1 MSKKPPKS
9 VRLGFE
15 RDCME
20 IALDLLHVEIP
31 PPTGIKETVK
41 YKQVCT
47 SVQAIGLVEPIVV
60 AHSRQSVGSFIVL
73 DGRMRLEALRDRG
86 AQKALCLIS
95 TDDEGYT
102 YNKRVNRLSVV
113 QEHRMIV
120 RAAERGVSVQQLAD
134 VLDVTPGAIRQQFKL
149 LDGICSEAVALLADK
164 PATYA
169 VFRALKQMKPFR
181 QIDVAQAMIN
191 LGNYSA
197 KLALAMLQATSP
209 DQLTEEA
216 SAKAQR
222 AGRRRRYS
230 AWSGSWRRCRRTPGC
245 WKKAT
250 ARPTCSWRS
259 SRHTSARRFW
269 KTPPSSDGWR
279 RPIPSTS
286 SNCSSSPKSNSCH
299 HSSQVRAS
307 PAMPGR
313 AVRAAHRAA
322 CGVST
327 LRLPSLMPPR
337 LCRCALRLPVNAGAR
352 CGDGWLAVPF
362 ILAHRSRGQGLRA
375 LVRLRPGGRR

>member
-1 MSKKPPKS
+1 MSKKPLKS

-20 IALDLLHVEIP
+20 ITLDLLHVEIP
-31 PPTGIKETVK
+31 LPTGIKETVK

-60 AHSRQSVGSFIVL
+60 AHSRQNIGSFIVL
-73 DGRMRLEALRDRG
+73 DGRMRLEVLRDRG
-86 AQKALCLIS
+86 VQKALCLIS

-181 QIDVAQAMIN
+181 QIDAAQAMIN

-209 DQLTEEA
+209 DQLTEKA

-222 AGRRRRYS
+222 G
-230 AWSGSWRRCRRTPGC
+230 G
-245 WKKAT
+245 
-250 ARPTCSWRS
+250 PTEALQRLERELAAVQADTRLLEEGYGPSNLQLEII
-259 SRHTSARRFW
+259 
-269 KTPPSSDGWR
+269 KTYIGKTLLENAAVVRWLAK
-279 RPIPSTS
+279 T
-286 SNCSSSPKSNSCH
+286 
-299 HSSQVRAS
+299 HSEYLQQLQLIAEIKQ
-307 PAMPGR
+307 
-313 AVRAAHRAA
+313 
-322 CGVST
+322 
-327 LRLPSLMPPR
+327 LPS
-337 LCRCALRLPVNAGAR
+337 
-352 CGDGWLAVPF
+352 
-362 ILAHRSRGQGLRA
+362 Q
-375 LVRLRPGGRR
+375 